1 MGYLGW
7 KAKVATSCR
16 NAFMTNIVLA
26 RGSSAAPEKRS
37 VFRSGGF
44 FRFNI
49 SVDFPAT
56 QLFLYAKDEK
66 LRRSLF
72 IFRPSETV
80 VNIIKQFYSYLS
92 NKKKRSWR
100 IVFLLEIMHLS
111 CLLFLL
117 NETFD
122 GHRCSYE

>member
-72 IFRPSETV
+72 IFRSSETV
-80 VNIIKQFYSYLS
+80 VNIIEQFYSYLRI
-92 NKKKRSWR
+92 KKTILEDRFFIGNYAPKLFTFFAKRD
-100 IVFLLEIMHLS
+100 F
-111 CLLFLL
+111 
-117 NETFD
+117 
-122 GHRCSYE
+122 